1 VKKSDINTM
10 PQFFDR
16 FTSLVTDVKLRE
28 ELVWTPSRELM
39 TLIGKYRQ
47 TAMRAL

>member
-16 FTSLVTDVKLRE
+16 FTSPVTDVELRE
-28 ELVWTPSRELM
+28 PFVWTPGRGLM

-47 TAMRAL
+47 IRESA